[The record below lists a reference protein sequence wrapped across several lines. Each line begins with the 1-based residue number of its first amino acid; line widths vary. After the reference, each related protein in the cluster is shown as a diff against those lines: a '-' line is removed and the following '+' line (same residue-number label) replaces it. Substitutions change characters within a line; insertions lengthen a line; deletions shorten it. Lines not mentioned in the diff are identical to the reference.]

1 MCLNKSRSNAK
12 SILLRG
18 SCRPSTL
25 FIVFGTS
32 SRLKAALQSD
42 TQIPWE
48 GGFALL
54 VIDEVVSPING
65 LTYGNLGYGPT
76 YRDRTIDGTH

>member
-1 MCLNKSRSNAK
+1 MQNLFC
-12 SILLRG
+12 
-18 SCRPSTL
+18 CEVVVDHQPL

-42 TQIPWE
+42 RQIPWE

-54 VIDEVVSPING
+54 VIDEVVSSYKWPYIW
-65 LTYGNLGYGPT
+65 
-76 YRDRTIDGTH
+76 